1 MARAMP
7 PVRVSTAVPPERTP
21 SDQHGSTTAPTPVD
35 RRWHVAAAAFAA
47 LALPFVVA
55 AVTLRRPHWYPVL
68 DLTMTELRL
77 RDVGTRHTPLIGLP
91 GRIGPSLMEQGSH
104 PGPLSFYLLAP
115 VYRVLGSS
123 SWAMLAGAI
132 ALNLGALG
140 ASLAIAA
147 RRGGTRLVIAVAA
160 LLALLCLGYGLTALT
175 QPWNPYLPLLW
186 WVVFLLAV
194 WSVACGDVVMLPVAV
209 AAGSLCAQTHVPYL
223 GLAVGLGAVAVV
235 AAVREW
241 LRATPGSGDRRRV
254 ARWGMAAAVVGVLLW
269 IPPLVDQAVN
279 DPGNLRALYNH
290 FVTPS
295 GPDEPAG
302 IGRGVELAVHHL
314 DLVGLIGGVRADG
327 TLLRASGDTD
337 GSLVPG
343 VALLVAWIAAALLA
357 RRLERPALVR
367 LHLVVG
373 ASLVLGV
380 ASMSRIL
387 GKEWYYL
394 MLWAWATTAVLLLAV
409 GWTALAALD
418 RFRTRPAMPR
428 RALPAAVTAGLA
440 GVLAVASVA
449 LTVEAVD
456 AEPPEPHLSSS
467 LGAVLPGTLA
477 ALERGVGPATG
488 RDGHYTVVFDDALYF
503 GSQAYGLVGE
513 LERAGF
519 DAGMPDVYHVP
530 ITDHRVIAPEDAT
543 ATVVLANADNLNRW
557 RADPEAVEVA
567 SVEPT
572 EAARAEFDRLRDA
585 VIDDLRADGPDDL
598 VTMVDSN
605 LFAASIDERVS
616 DRAEQLMARMLELGQ
631 PTAVFIAPPGTS
643 P

>member
-1 MARAMP
+1 MP
-7 PVRVSTAVPPERTP
+7 SVRVSTAVPPERTA
-21 SDQHGSTTAPTPVD
+21 SDQLDSASAAPPVD
-35 RRWHVAAAAFAA
+35 RRWHVAAASFVV
-47 LALPFVVA
+47 LAVPFVVA

-115 VYRVLGSS
+115 MYRVLGSS
-123 SWAMLAGAI
+123 SWAMLVGAI
-132 ALNLGALG
+132 TLNVGALG

-186 WVVFLLAV
+186 WVVFILAV

-209 AAGSLCAQTHVPYL
+209 AVGSLCAQTHVPYL
-223 GLAVGLGAVAVV
+223 GLAVGLGVVAVV
-235 AAVREW
+235 AAVRQW
-241 LRATPGSGDRRRV
+241 LHATPGSSQRRWV
-254 ARWGMAAAVVGVLLW
+254 GRWGIVAGVVGVLLW
-269 IPPLVDQAVN
+269 IPPVVDQAVN
-279 DPGNLRALYNH
+279 DPGNLRALYDH
-290 FVTPS
+290 LITPA

-302 IGRGVELAVHHL
+302 IGRGVELALHHL
-314 DLVGLIGGVRADG
+314 DLVGLIGDVRADG
-327 TLLRASGDTD
+327 TLLQASGDAD

-343 VALLVAWIAAALLA
+343 IVLLVAWLAAALLA

-373 ASLVLGV
+373 VSLVLGV

-394 MLWAWATTAVLLLAV
+394 MLWAWATTALLLLAI
-409 GWTALAALD
+409 GWTVLAALARSD
-418 RFRTRPAMPR
+418 ARPAMPR
-428 RALPAAVTAGLA
+428 RARAAAVTPGLV

-456 AEPPEPHLSSS
+456 VEPPEPHLSSP

-477 ALERGVGPATG
+477 ALDRGVGPATG
-488 RDGHYTVVFDDALYF
+488 RDGRYTVVFDDALYF

-519 DAGMPDVYHVP
+519 DAGMPAVYHVP

-543 ATVVLANADNLNRW
+543 ALVVLASAGNLNRW
-557 RADPEAVEVA
+557 RAVPEAVEVA

-572 EAARAEFDRLRDA
+572 EAARAEFDRLREA
-585 VIDDLRADGPDDL
+585 VIADLRTDGFDDL
-598 VTMVDSN
+598 VTMVDTN

-631 PTAVFIAPPGTS
+631 PTAVFIAPPGAS

>member
-1 MARAMP
+1 MP
-7 PVRVSTAVPPERTP
+7 PVRVSTAVPPDVIESTP
-21 SDQHGSTTAPTPVD
+21 TDQHDSATAPPPGD
-35 RRWHVAAAAFAA
+35 RRWQVAAASFVA

-115 VYRVLGSS
+115 MYRVLGSS
-123 SWAMLAGAI
+123 SWAMLVGSI
-132 ALNLGALG
+132 TLNVGALG
-140 ASLAIAA
+140 ASLAIAT
-147 RRGGTRLVIAVAA
+147 RRGGSRLVIAVAA
-160 LLALLCLGYGLTALT
+160 LLALLCVGYGLTALT

-194 WSVACGDVVMLPVAV
+194 WAVTCGDVVMLPAAV

-223 GLAVGLGAVAVV
+223 GLAMGLGAVAVV
-235 AAVREW
+235 TTVREW
-241 LRATPGSGDRRRV
+241 RHATPGSSERRRV
-254 ARWGMAAAVVGVLLW
+254 ARWGIAAVVVGVLLW

-279 DPGNLRALYNH
+279 DPGNLRALYDH
-290 FVTPS
+290 LVTPS

-302 IGRGVELAVHHL
+302 IGRGVELALHHL
-314 DLVGLIGGVRADG
+314 DLVGLIGDVRADG
-327 TLLRASGDTD
+327 TLLQASGDTD
-337 GSLVPG
+337 GSPAPG
-343 VALLVAWIAAALLA
+343 ALLLAWLAAALLA
-357 RRLERPALVR
+357 RRLEQPALVR

-373 ASLVLGV
+373 VSLVLGV

-394 MLWAWATTAVLLLAV
+394 MLWAWATTALLLLAV
-409 GWTALAALD
+409 GWTVLAALA
-418 RFRTRPAMPR
+418 RFGARPAMPR
-428 RALPAAVTAGLA
+428 RPRAMAVTPGLA

-456 AEPPEPHLSSS
+456 VEPPEPHLSSP

-488 RDGHYTVVFDDALYF
+488 RDGRYTVVFDDARYI

-543 ATVVLANADNLNRW
+543 ALVVLANADNLDRW
-557 RADPEAVEVA
+557 RAVPEAVEVA

-572 EAARAEFDRLRDA
+572 EAAQAEFDRLRDA
-585 VIDDLRADGPDDL
+585 VIDDLRADGLADL

-616 DRAEQLMARMLELGQ
+616 DRAEQLTARMLELGQ
-631 PTAVFIAPPGTS
+631 PTAVFIAPPGAS

>member
-1 MARAMP
+1 MP
-7 PVRVSTAVPPERTP
+7 PVRVSAAVPPDVIERTP
-21 SDQHGSTTAPTPVD
+21 TDRHDSATASPPGD
-35 RRWHVAAAAFAA
+35 RRWYVAAASFVA

-77 RDVGTRHTPLIGLP
+77 RDVGTGHTPLIGLP

-115 VYRVLGSS
+115 MYRVLGSS
-123 SWAMLAGAI
+123 AWAMLAASI
-132 ALNLGALG
+132 TLNVGALG

-160 LLALLCLGYGLTALT
+160 LLALLCLGYGLTVLT

-194 WSVACGDVVMLPVAV
+194 WSVACGDVVMLPAAV

-235 AAVREW
+235 AAVRAW
-241 LRATPGSGDRRRV
+241 FHAAPGSSERGRV
-254 ARWGMAAAVVGVLLW
+254 ARWGIAAGVVGVLLW
-269 IPPLVDQAVN
+269 IPPLIDQAVN
-279 DPGNLRALYNH
+279 DPGNLRALYDH
-290 FVTPS
+290 LATPE

-302 IGRGVELAVHHL
+302 IGRGVELALHHL
-314 DLVGLIGGVRADG
+314 DVVGLMGDVRADG
-327 TLLRASGDTD
+327 TLLQASGNTD
-337 GSLVPG
+337 GSLAPG
-343 VALLVAWIAAALLA
+343 VALLVAWLAAAVLA
-357 RRLERPALVR
+357 RRLERPPLVR

-373 ASLVLGV
+373 VSLVVGV

-394 MLWAWATTAVLLLAV
+394 MLWAWATTALLLLAV
-409 GWTALAALD
+409 GWTVLAALA
-418 RFRTRPAMPR
+418 RFGARPDGSRRPR
-428 RALPAAVTAGLA
+428 AAGAVTAGLA
-440 GVLAVASVA
+440 GLLAVASVA

-456 AEPPEPHLSSS
+456 AEPPEPHLSSA
-467 LGAVLPGTLA
+467 LGAVLPGTLD
-477 ALERGVGPATG
+477 ALERGVGSATG
-488 RDGHYTVVFDDALYF
+488 RDGRYTVVFDDALYF

-543 ATVVLANADNLNRW
+543 ALIVLANAGNLNRW

-567 SVEPT
+567 SVAPA
-572 EAARAEFDRLRDA
+572 EAARAEFEHLRDA
-585 VIDDLRADGPDDL
+585 VIDDVRADGLDDL
-598 VTMVDSN
+598 ATMVDSN

-616 DRAEQLMARMLELGQ
+616 DSAAQLMARMLELGQ
-631 PTAVFIAPPGTS
+631 PTAVFIAPPGAS

>member
-1 MARAMP
+1 MP

-21 SDQHGSTTAPTPVD
+21 SEQHDSATAAPPVD
-35 RRWHVAAAAFAA
+35 RRWHVAAASFVV
-47 LALPFVVA
+47 LAVPFVVA

-115 VYRVLGSS
+115 MYRVLGSS
-123 SWAMLAGAI
+123 SWAMLAGAVT
-132 ALNLGALG
+132 LNVGALG

-147 RRGGTRLVIAVAA
+147 RRGGTRLVLAVAA
-160 LLALLCLGYGLTALT
+160 LLALLCLGYGLTALS

-223 GLAVGLGAVAVV
+223 GLGVGLGAVAVV
-235 AAVREW
+235 AAVRQW
-241 LRATPGSGDRRRV
+241 LPATPGSSERRRV
-254 ARWGMAAAVVGVLLW
+254 ARWGIAAGVVGVVLW

-279 DPGNLRALYNH
+279 DPGNLRALYDH
-290 FVTPS
+290 LVTPA

-302 IGRGVELAVHHL
+302 IGRGVELALHHL
-314 DLVGLIGGVRADG
+314 DLVGLIGDVRADG
-327 TLLRASGDTD
+327 TLLQASGDTD

-343 VALLVAWIAAALLA
+343 MALLVAWLAAALLA

-367 LHLVVG
+367 LHVVVGVSLVV
-373 ASLVLGV
+373 GV

-387 GKEWYYL
+387 GKEWFYL
-394 MLWAWATTAVLLLAV
+394 MLWAWATTALLLLAV
-409 GWTALAALD
+409 GWTVLAALA
-418 RFRTRPAMPR
+418 RFDARPGMPR
-428 RALPAAVTAGLA
+428 RPRATAVTPGLV
-440 GVLAVASVA
+440 GVLAVASVT

-456 AEPPEPHLSSS
+456 VEPPEPHLSSP

-477 ALERGVGPATG
+477 ALDQGVGPANG
-488 RDGHYTVVFDDALYF
+488 RDGRYTVVFDDALYF
-503 GSQAYGLVGE
+503 GSQAYGLVGA

-519 DAGMPDVYHVP
+519 DAGMPEVYHVP

-543 ATVVLANADNLNRW
+543 AVVVLANADNLDRW
-557 RADPEAVEVA
+557 RAVPEAVEVA

-572 EAARAEFDRLRDA
+572 EAAQAEFDHLRDA
-585 VIDDLRADGPDDL
+585 VIADLRADGLDDL

-616 DRAEQLMARMLELGQ
+616 DRAQELMARMLELGQ

>member
-1 MARAMP
+1 MP
-7 PVRVSTAVPPERTP
+7 LVRVSTAVPPERMPTDQQSSATVPP
-21 SDQHGSTTAPTPVD
+21 SVD
-35 RRWHVAAAAFAA
+35 RRWYVAGAA
-47 LALPFVVA
+47 LVALAVPFVVA

-132 ALNLGALG
+132 TLNVGALA

-194 WSVACGDVVMLPVAV
+194 WSVVCGDVVMLPVAV

-241 LRATPGSGDRRRV
+241 LRATPGSSERRRV
-254 ARWGMAAAVVGVLLW
+254 TRWGMAAGAVGVLLW
-269 IPPLVDQAVN
+269 IPPLVDQAAN

-290 FVTPS
+290 LATPS

-302 IGRGVELAVHHL
+302 VGRGLELAVHHL
-314 DLVGLIGGVRADG
+314 DLVGLIGDVRADG
-327 TLLRASGDTD
+327 TLLQASGDTD

-343 VALLVAWIAAALLA
+343 VALLVIWIAAALLA

-394 MLWAWATTAVLLLAV
+394 MLWAWATTALLLLAV
-409 GWTALAALD
+409 GWTALAALA
-418 RFRTRPAMPR
+418 RFGARPAMPR
-428 RALPAAVTAGLA
+428 RPHTAATAGLA

-456 AEPPEPHLSSS
+456 AEPPEPHLSSP
-467 LGAVLPGTLA
+467 LGAVLPGTID
-477 ALERGVGPATG
+477 ALERGAGPATG
-488 RDGHYTVVFDDALYF
+488 RDGRYTVVFDDALYF

-543 ATVVLANADNLNRW
+543 ALVVLANADNLDRW
-557 RADPEAVEVA
+557 RAVPEAVEVA

-572 EAARAEFDRLRDA
+572 EAAQAEFDHLRDA
-585 VIDDLRADGPDDL
+585 VIDDLRAEGLDDL

-616 DRAEQLMARMLELGQ
+616 DTAEDLMARMLELGQ
-631 PTAVFIAPPGTS
+631 PTAVFIAPPGAS

>member
-1 MARAMP
+1 MP
-7 PVRVSTAVPPERTP
+7 PVRVSTAVSPERTP
-21 SDQHGSTTAPTPVD
+21 SDQHDSATARPLGD
-35 RRWHVAAAAFAA
+35 RRWHVAAASFVV
-47 LALPFVVA
+47 LAVPFVVA

-115 VYRVLGSS
+115 MYRVLGSS
-123 SWAMLAGAI
+123 AWAMLAASI
-132 ALNLGALG
+132 TLNVGALA

-194 WSVACGDVVMLPVAV
+194 WSVACGDVVMLPAAV
-209 AAGSLCAQTHVPYL
+209 LVGSLCAQTHVPYL
-223 GLAVGLGAVAVV
+223 GLVVGIGAVAVV

-241 LRATPGSGDRRRV
+241 LHATPGSSERRRV
-254 ARWGMAAAVVGVLLW
+254 ARWGIAAGMVGVLLW

-279 DPGNLRALYNH
+279 DPGNLRALYDH
-290 FVTPS
+290 LATPS

-302 IGRGVELAVHHL
+302 IGRGVELALHHL
-314 DLVGLIGGVRADG
+314 DLVGLIGDVRADG
-327 TLLRASGDTD
+327 TLLQASGDTD
-337 GSLVPG
+337 RSPAPG
-343 VALLVAWIAAALLA
+343 VALLVAWLAAALLA

-367 LHLVVG
+367 LHLLVG
-373 ASLVLGV
+373 VSLVLGV

-394 MLWAWATTAVLLLAV
+394 MLWAWATTALLLLAV
-409 GWTALAALD
+409 GWTVLAALA
-418 RFRTRPAMPR
+418 RFGARPAMPVQPR
-428 RALPAAVTAGLA
+428 VAAVTPGLM

-449 LTVEAVD
+449 LTVEAIDV
-456 AEPPEPHLSSS
+456 EPPEPHLSSP

-488 RDGHYTVVFDDALYF
+488 RDGRYTVVFDDALYF

-530 ITDHRVIAPEDAT
+530 ITDHRVVAPEDAT
-543 ATVVLANADNLNRW
+543 AVVVLANAGNLNRW

-572 EAARAEFDRLRDA
+572 EAAQAEFDRLRDA
-585 VIDDLRADGPDDL
+585 VIDDLRADGLDDL
-598 VTMVDSN
+598 VTIVDSN
-605 LFAASIDERVS
+605 LFAASIDDRVS

-631 PTAVFIAPPGTS
+631 PTAVFIAPPGAS

>member
-1 MARAMP
+1 MP
-7 PVRVSTAVPPERTP
+7 LVRVSTAVPPERMPTDQQSSATVPP
-21 SDQHGSTTAPTPVD
+21 SVD
-35 RRWHVAAAAFAA
+35 RRWYVAGAA
-47 LALPFVVA
+47 LVALAVPFVVA

-132 ALNLGALG
+132 TLNVGALA

-194 WSVACGDVVMLPVAV
+194 WSVVCGDVVMLPVAV

-223 GLAVGLGAVAVV
+223 GLAVGVGAVAVV

-241 LRATPGSGDRRRV
+241 LRATPGSSERRRV
-254 ARWGMAAAVVGVLLW
+254 TRWGMAAGAVGVLLW
-269 IPPLVDQAVN
+269 IPPLVDQAAN

-290 FVTPS
+290 LATPS

-302 IGRGVELAVHHL
+302 VGRGLELAVHHL
-314 DLVGLIGGVRADG
+314 DLVGLIGDVRADG
-327 TLLRASGDTD
+327 TLLQASGDTD

-343 VALLVAWIAAALLA
+343 VALLVIWIAAALLA

-394 MLWAWATTAVLLLAV
+394 MLWAWATTALLLLAV
-409 GWTALAALD
+409 GWTALAALA
-418 RFRTRPAMPR
+418 RFGARPAMPR
-428 RALPAAVTAGLA
+428 RPHTAATAGLA

-456 AEPPEPHLSSS
+456 AEPPEPHLSSP
-467 LGAVLPGTLA
+467 LGAVLPGTID
-477 ALERGVGPATG
+477 ALERGAGPATG
-488 RDGHYTVVFDDALYF
+488 RDGRYTVVFDDALYF

-543 ATVVLANADNLNRW
+543 ALVVLANADNLGRW
-557 RADPEAVEVA
+557 RAVPEAVEVA

-572 EAARAEFDRLRDA
+572 EAAQAEFDHLRDA
-585 VIDDLRADGPDDL
+585 VIDDLRAEGLDDL

-616 DRAEQLMARMLELGQ
+616 DTAEDLMARMLELGQ
-631 PTAVFIAPPGTS
+631 PTAVFIAPPGAS